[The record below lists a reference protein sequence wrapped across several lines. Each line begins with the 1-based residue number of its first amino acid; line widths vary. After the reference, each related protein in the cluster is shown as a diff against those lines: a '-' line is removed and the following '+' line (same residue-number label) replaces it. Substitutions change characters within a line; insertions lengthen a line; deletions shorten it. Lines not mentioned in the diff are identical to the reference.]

1 MTHWATVIMA
11 AGKSTRFK
19 STRPKVL
26 HPLNGRPMLDY
37 VLDMAYAIS
46 PTPPVLILGP
56 ETEAEIAA
64 RVGPRARCVVQHE
77 RLGTGHAVLQAE
89 PILRGTAAQVL
100 VLSGDMPL
108 LRIET
113 LRALID
119 HHQTEKAA
127 LTVLTV
133 TRSDPRSFGR
143 IVRDLDGRV
152 LGIVEDHE
160 ATPEQRAINELN
172 TGIYVFQA
180 DFLWEGLHQLT
191 PSATKGE
198 YYLTDLVAL
207 AVRQGLPVA
216 GLPVADESEGL
227 GINTRADLALAA
239 AVLRQR
245 INTAWMLAGVTIE
258 DPTTT
263 YIGPEVTIAPDTVIL
278 PNTHILG
285 RTRIGTECE
294 IGPNSYIV
302 DCEIGNRC
310 RVTASVLEE
319 AVMEDESN
327 IGPFGHL
334 RKGSRLCVGAHMGNF
349 GEMKNSTL
357 GPGAK
362 MGHFSYLGDAEIG
375 PNVNIGAG
383 TITCNYDGVRKH
395 RTVVE
400 EGAFIGSDTMLVAP
414 VHIGAG
420 AKTGA
425 GSVVTHD
432 IPAGAVA
439 YGVPARVKSRP
450 TSETETAEP
459 ETGKEK

>member
-1 MTHWATVIMA
+1 MTRWVTVIMA

-19 STRPKVL
+19 SRRPKVL
-26 HPLNGRPMLDY
+26 HLLNGRPMLDY

-46 PTPPVLILGP
+46 TTPPVLIVGP

-64 RVGPRARCVVQHE
+64 KVGTRARCVVQQE

-89 PILRGTAAQVL
+89 PLLRGEAEQVL

-108 LRIET
+108 LRVET
-113 LRALID
+113 LHALID
-119 HHQTEKAA
+119 YHEAQGAA

-133 TRSDPRSFGR
+133 TRADPRSFGR
-143 IVRDLDGRV
+143 IVRGPDGRV

-160 ATPEQRAINELN
+160 ATPEQRAITELN
-172 TGIYVFQA
+172 TGIYAFSA

-191 PSATKGE
+191 PSASKGE

-207 AVRQGLPVA
+207 AVRQDRPVA
-216 GLPVADESEGL
+216 GLEVADESEGL

-239 AVLRQR
+239 SILRQR

-258 DPTTT
+258 DPATT
-263 YIGPEVTIAPDTVIL
+263 YIGPDVTIEPDTVIL

-285 RTRIGTECE
+285 RTRIGSECE

-439 YGVPARVKSRP
+439 YGVPARVKSQAAP
-450 TSETETAEP
+450 EAEQA
-459 ETGKEK
+459 GKEEKES

>member
-1 MTHWATVIMA
+1 MPRWVTIIMA

-19 STRPKVL
+19 SARPKVL

-37 VLDMAYAIS
+37 VLDMAYAVAE
-46 PTPPVLILGP
+46 TAPVLVVGP

-64 RVGPRARCVVQHE
+64 KVGPRARCVVQQE
-77 RLGTGHAVLQAE
+77 RLGTGHAVLQAA
-89 PILRGTAAQVL
+89 PLLRGEAEQVL

-108 LRIET
+108 LRVET
-113 LRALID
+113 LQALCRY
-119 HHQTEKAA
+119 HEEQQAA

-133 TRSDPRSFGR
+133 ERPDPRSFGR
-143 IVRDLDGRV
+143 IVRGPQGDV
-152 LGIVEDHE
+152 LAIVEDHE
-160 ATPEQRAINELN
+160 ATPEQRRITELN
-172 TGIYVFQA
+172 TGVYAFRA
-180 DFLWEGLHQLT
+180 DFLWDALTRLT

-207 AVRQGLPVA
+207 AVQDGLRVV
-216 GLPVADESEGL
+216 GLMLEDASEGL

-239 AVLRQR
+239 AVMRER

-258 DPTTT
+258 DPATT
-263 YIGPEVTIAPDTVIL
+263 YIGPGVTIAPDTVIL

-285 RTRIGTECE
+285 KTTIGAECE

-302 DCEIGNRC
+302 DCTIGNRC

-414 VHIGAG
+414 VRIGAG

-439 YGVPARVKSRP
+439 YGVPARVKSQP
-450 TSETETAEP
+450 STPQEDDEE
-459 ETGKEK
+459 

>member
-1 MTHWATVIMA
+1 MSRWVTLIMA

-19 STRPKVL
+19 SARPKVL
-26 HPLNGRPMLDY
+26 HSLNGRPMLDY

-46 PTPPVLILGP
+46 DTPPVLIVGP
-56 ETEAEIAA
+56 ETSDEIAA
-64 RVGPRARCVVQHE
+64 KVGDRARCVVQHE
-77 RLGTGHAVLQAE
+77 RLGTGHAVMQAE
-89 PILRGTAAQVL
+89 PLLRGQAEQVL

-108 LRIET
+108 LRVET
-113 LRALID
+113 LRALTRY
-119 HHQTEKAA
+119 HEEQNAA

-133 TRSDPRSFGR
+133 TRADPRSFGR
-143 IVRDLDGRV
+143 ILRGDDGRV
-152 LGIVEDHE
+152 LGIIEDHE
-160 ATPEQRAINELN
+160 ATPEQRRITELN
-172 TGIYVFQA
+172 TGIYTFRA
-180 DFLWEGLHQLT
+180 DFLWDALHRLT
-191 PSATKGE
+191 PSAAKGE

-207 AVRQGLPVA
+207 AAQDGLRVA
-216 GLPVADESEGL
+216 GLPLEDESEGL

-239 AVLRQR
+239 SVLRQR
-245 INTAWMLAGVTIE
+245 INTAWMLAGVTLE
-258 DPTTT
+258 DPATT

-285 RTRIGTECE
+285 KTRIGAECE
-294 IGPNSYIV
+294 IGPNTYIV
-302 DCEIGNRC
+302 DCTIGNRC
-310 RVTASVLEE
+310 RVTASFLEE

-362 MGHFSYLGDAEIG
+362 MGHFSYLGDAEVG

-395 RTVVE
+395 RTVIE

-432 IPAGAVA
+432 IPSGAVA
-439 YGVPARVKSRP
+439 YGVPARIKQQTPV
-450 TSETETAEP
+450 AP
-459 ETGKEK
+459 EDEEKA

>member
-1 MTHWATVIMA
+1 MTRWATVIMA

-19 STRPKVL
+19 SARPKVL

-37 VLDMAYAIS
+37 VLDLAYAIS
-46 PTPPVLILGP
+46 EQPPVLIVGP
-56 ETEAEIAA
+56 ETAEEIAA
-64 RVGPRARCVVQHE
+64 KVGERARCVVQQE
-77 RLGTGHAVLQAE
+77 RLGTGHAVWQAA
-89 PILRGTAAQVL
+89 PLLRDAADQVL

-108 LRIET
+108 LRVET
-113 LRALID
+113 LQALTRYHAGQD
-119 HHQTEKAA
+119 AA

-133 TRSDPRSFGR
+133 TRLDPRGFGR
-143 IVRDLDGRV
+143 IVRDDQGAVRA
-152 LGIVEDHE
+152 IVEDHE
-160 ATPEQRAINELN
+160 ATPEQRRITELN
-172 TGIYVFQA
+172 TGIYAFRA
-180 DFLWEGLHQLT
+180 AFLWDALPRLT
-191 PSATKGE
+191 PSASKGE
-198 YYLTDLVAL
+198 YYLTDLVAM
-207 AVRQGLPVA
+207 AVESALPVA
-216 GLPVADESEGL
+216 GLLVEDATEGL
-227 GINTRADLALAA
+227 GINTRVDLALAA
-239 AVLRQR
+239 SVLRQR

-258 DPTTT
+258 DPATT
-263 YIGPEVTIAPDTVIL
+263 YIGPDVTLEPDTVIL
-278 PNTHILG
+278 PNTTIMG
-285 RTRIGTECE
+285 KTRIGAACE
-294 IGPNSYIV
+294 IGPNTTIV
-302 DCEIGNRC
+302 DCVIGNRC

-414 VHIGAG
+414 VRIGAG

-439 YGVPARVKSRP
+439 YGVPARVKTSPAP
-450 TSETETAEP
+450 TTEAED
-459 ETGKEK
+459 KEKA